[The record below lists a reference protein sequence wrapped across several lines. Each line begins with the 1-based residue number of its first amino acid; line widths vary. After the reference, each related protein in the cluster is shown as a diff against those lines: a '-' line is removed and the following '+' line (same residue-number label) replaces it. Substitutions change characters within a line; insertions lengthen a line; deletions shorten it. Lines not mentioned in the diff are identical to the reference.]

1 MKLPYL
7 IKANDPRVKLGFD
20 SVPTPMDCRVIWEDN
35 YQFIV
40 NLLSDIRNNDIK
52 EKLEGNKMLPEDIRS
67 RIQEFLDANDNTKL
81 NTK

>member
-20 SVPTPMDCRVIWEDN
+20 SQPTQMDCRVISEYN

-40 NLLSDIRNNDIK
+40 NLLTEIK
-52 EKLEGNKMLPEDIRS
+52 SIDSNKMTSGEKSLPADIS
-67 RIQEFLDANDNTKL
+67 GRIQEFLDANEKTKL
-81 NTK
+81 